1 MVKSIN
7 ELLNKEE
14 QYRDA
19 NNHIECLGV
28 CTNILKLISNY
39 KEENIFEII
48 SKILHYKN
56 QSNFVR
62 IGIIFHIIYNNYID
76 INNSIN
82 FQRKYYQ
89 LLIDSFQK
97 DSIND
102 RKKEKNFIIKYFEE
116 SNLKNFKNL
125 DSYIMTLDSLFINEK
140 TSSTERDIFNNSI
153 QQKNI
158 INFDGKNIIENN
170 DLEEDF
176 LPDESQQN
184 QITQIGLVEE
194 LNGKSFELNSTVQ
207 NISLNKFSDNEK
219 YLIKKYKA
227 NNKLPMIMISVS
239 VNLNSNGFINLV
251 GSTFDKLEYRNI
263 CTIKSNL
270 RDNINIYEYS
280 PKNIFERIFFCLT
293 NKKTFIKNIFQVI
306 TILKKDENNFS
317 NGLNYYLNDNYERK
331 ISIKTVKGSEKN
343 IIKFIIKFLKLF
355 SSYVNKIKIIKQS
368 KCFSKYNLEQMI
380 NDQIKAKKD
389 KLLKSINYPRRK
401 SQPIND
407 AEETIVEKSNKKA
420 NQYYDIYKTLSN
432 TEYDLGKS
440 INDFIENIKIKCNEI
455 TSKESQIKIEDINTK
470 QLMVEIVKMIESST
484 NTLNCNFNNN
494 KNYNSEFFSTA
505 SEQFIF
511 NKIYH
516 YLYNVYCKKYE
527 KENEEFL
534 MIKKDINENMP
545 KGDILKNIGVNSK
558 FTGND
563 DFPYKNVID
572 NINKISYEKYLKNK
586 FQILTQSSLE
596 MRSYILE
603 YTSGKD
609 ELISMDDE
617 LPIIIYVT
625 TQVNVEN
632 LFAELNMINDYVK
645 CTMRDDLV
653 QNKMVT
659 NLLSGLVYINKTWD
673 GKLKKFIS

>member
-1 MVKSIN
+1 
-7 ELLNKEE
+7 
-14 QYRDA
+14 
-19 NNHIECLGV
+19 
-28 CTNILKLISNY
+28 
-39 KEENIFEII
+39 
-48 SKILHYKN
+48 
-56 QSNFVR
+56 
-62 IGIIFHIIYNNYID
+62 
-76 INNSIN
+76 
-82 FQRKYYQ
+82 
-89 LLIDSFQK
+89 
-97 DSIND
+97 
-102 RKKEKNFIIKYFEE
+102 
-116 SNLKNFKNL
+116 
-125 DSYIMTLDSLFINEK
+125 
-140 TSSTERDIFNNSI
+140 
-153 QQKNI
+153 
-158 INFDGKNIIENN
+158 
-170 DLEEDF
+170 
-176 LPDESQQN
+176 
-184 QITQIGLVEE
+184 
-194 LNGKSFELNSTVQ
+194 
-207 NISLNKFSDNEK
+207 
-219 YLIKKYKA
+219 
-227 NNKLPMIMISVS
+227 MISVS
-239 VNLNSNGFINLV
+239 VNLNSNGFMNLI

-293 NKKTFIKNIFQVI
+293 NKRTFIKNVFQVI

-317 NGLNYYLNDNYERK
+317 SGLNYYLNDNYERK
-331 ISIKTVKGSEKN
+331 IAIKTVKGSEKN
-343 IIKFIIKFLKLF
+343 VINFIIKFLKLF
-355 SSYVNKIKIIKQS
+355 ASSVNKIKVIKQS
-368 KCFSKYNLEQMI
+368 KCFSKYNLEQML
-380 NDQIKAKKD
+380 NEQIKAKKD
-389 KLLKSINYPRRK
+389 LLLKTINYPKRK
-401 SQPIND
+401 TQLID
-407 AEETIVEKSNKKA
+407 DVEETIVEKSNKKA

-455 TSKESQIKIEDINTK
+455 TSTESQIKIEDINTK

-545 KGDILKNIGVNSK
+545 KGDILKNIGVNNK

-625 TQVNVEN
+625 TQINVEN

-659 NLLSGLVYINKTWD
+659 NLLSSLLYISKSWD
-673 GKLKKFIS
+673 GKLKQFVS

>member
-125 DSYIMTLDSLFINEK
+125 ESYILTLDSLFINEK
-140 TSSTERDIFNNSI
+140 TSSTERYIFNNSEKE
-153 QQKNI
+153 KNLVK
-158 INFDGKNIIENN
+158 FDGKNIIENN
-170 DLEEDF
+170 DLDEDL

-194 LNGKSFELNSTVQ
+194 INGKPFELNSDVK
-207 NISLNKFSDNEK
+207 NISANKLSDNEK

-270 RDNINIYEYS
+270 RDNISIYEYN

-293 NKKTFIKNIFQVI
+293 NKRTFIKNVFQVI

-317 NGLNYYLNDNYERK
+317 SGLNYYLNDNYERK
-331 ISIKTVKGSEKN
+331 IAIKTVKGSEKN
-343 IIKFIIKFLKLF
+343 VINFIIKFLKLF
-355 SSYVNKIKIIKQS
+355 ASSVNKIKVIKQS
-368 KCFSKYNLEQMI
+368 KCFSKYNLEQML
-380 NDQIKAKKD
+380 NEQIKAKKD
-389 KLLKSINYPRRK
+389 LLLKTINYPKRK
-401 SQPIND
+401 TQLID
-407 AEETIVEKSNKKA
+407 DVEETIVEKSNKKA

-494 KNYNSEFFSTA
+494 KNYNSEFFSAA

-625 TQVNVEN
+625 TQVSVEN

>member
-125 DSYIMTLDSLFINEK
+125 ESYILTLDSLFINEK
-140 TSSTERDIFNNSI
+140 TSSTERYIFNNSEKE
-153 QQKNI
+153 KNLVK
-158 INFDGKNIIENN
+158 FDGKNIIENN
-170 DLEEDF
+170 DLDEDL

-194 LNGKSFELNSTVQ
+194 INGKPFELNSDVK
-207 NISLNKFSDNEK
+207 NISANKLSDNEK

-270 RDNINIYEYS
+270 HDSINIYEYH
-280 PKNIFERIFFCLT
+280 PNNIFERLFFCLT
-293 NKKTFIKNIFQVI
+293 NKRTFIKNVFQVI

-317 NGLNYYLNDNYERK
+317 SGLNYYLNDNYERK
-331 ISIKTVKGSEKN
+331 IAIKTVKGSEKN
-343 IIKFIIKFLKLF
+343 VINFIIKFLKLF
-355 SSYVNKIKIIKQS
+355 ASSVNKIKVIKQS
-368 KCFSKYNLEQMI
+368 KCFSKYNLEQML
-380 NDQIKAKKD
+380 NEQIKGKKD
-389 KLLKSINYPRRK
+389 LLLKTINYPKRK
-401 SQPIND
+401 TQLID
-407 AEETIVEKSNKKA
+407 DVEETIVEKSNKKA

-455 TSKESQIKIEDINTK
+455 TSTESQIKIEDINTK

-494 KNYNSEFFSTA
+494 KNYNSEFFSAA

-545 KGDILKNIGVNSK
+545 KGDILKNIGVNNK

-625 TQVNVEN
+625 TQINVEN

>member
-14 QYRDA
+14 QYRDS

-116 SNLKNFKNL
+116 SNLTNFKNL
-125 DSYIMTLDSLFINEK
+125 ESYILTLDSLFINEK
-140 TSSTERDIFNNSI
+140 TSSTERYIFNNSEKE
-153 QQKNI
+153 KNLVK
-158 INFDGKNIIENN
+158 FDGKNIIENN
-170 DLEEDF
+170 DLDEDL

-194 LNGKSFELNSTVQ
+194 INGKPFELNSDVK
-207 NISLNKFSDNEK
+207 NISANKLSDNEK

-270 RDNINIYEYS
+270 RDNISIYEYNS
-280 PKNIFERIFFCLT
+280 KNFFERIFFCLT
-293 NKKTFIKNIFQVI
+293 NKRTFIKNVFQVI

-317 NGLNYYLNDNYERK
+317 SGLNYYLNDNYERK
-331 ISIKTVKGSEKN
+331 IAIKTVKGSEKN
-343 IIKFIIKFLKLF
+343 VINFIIKFLKLF
-355 SSYVNKIKIIKQS
+355 ASSVNKIKVIKQS
-368 KCFSKYNLEQMI
+368 KCFSKYNLEQML
-380 NDQIKAKKD
+380 NEQIKAKKD
-389 KLLKSINYPRRK
+389 LLLKTINYPKRK
-401 SQPIND
+401 TQLID
-407 AEETIVEKSNKKA
+407 DVEETIVEKSNKKA

-494 KNYNSEFFSTA
+494 KNYNSEFFSAA

-586 FQILTQSSLE
+586 FQILAQSSLE

-625 TQVNVEN
+625 TQVSVEN

>member
-1 MVKSIN
+1 
-7 ELLNKEE
+7 
-14 QYRDA
+14 
-19 NNHIECLGV
+19 
-28 CTNILKLISNY
+28 
-39 KEENIFEII
+39 
-48 SKILHYKN
+48 
-56 QSNFVR
+56 
-62 IGIIFHIIYNNYID
+62 
-76 INNSIN
+76 
-82 FQRKYYQ
+82 
-89 LLIDSFQK
+89 
-97 DSIND
+97 
-102 RKKEKNFIIKYFEE
+102 
-116 SNLKNFKNL
+116 
-125 DSYIMTLDSLFINEK
+125 
-140 TSSTERDIFNNSI
+140 
-153 QQKNI
+153 
-158 INFDGKNIIENN
+158 
-170 DLEEDF
+170 
-176 LPDESQQN
+176 
-184 QITQIGLVEE
+184 
-194 LNGKSFELNSTVQ
+194 
-207 NISLNKFSDNEK
+207 
-219 YLIKKYKA
+219 
-227 NNKLPMIMISVS
+227 
-239 VNLNSNGFINLV
+239 
-251 GSTFDKLEYRNI
+251 
-263 CTIKSNL
+263 
-270 RDNINIYEYS
+270 
-280 PKNIFERIFFCLT
+280 
-293 NKKTFIKNIFQVI
+293 
-306 TILKKDENNFS
+306 
-317 NGLNYYLNDNYERK
+317 
-331 ISIKTVKGSEKN
+331 
-343 IIKFIIKFLKLF
+343 
-355 SSYVNKIKIIKQS
+355 
-368 KCFSKYNLEQMI
+368 MI

-455 TSKESQIKIEDINTK
+455 TSTESQIKIEDINTK

-494 KNYNSEFFSTA
+494 KNYNSEFFSAA

-511 NKIYH
+511 NKIYL

-586 FQILTQSSLE
+586 FQILAQSSLE

-609 ELISMDDE
+609 ELVSMDDE

-625 TQVNVEN
+625 TQVDVEN
-632 LFAELNMINDYVK
+632 LFVELNMINDYVK

-659 NLLSGLVYINKTWD
+659 NLLSSLLYISKSWD
-673 GKLKKFIS
+673 GKLKQFVS